1 GGTKMG
7 KILMVYA
14 SQTGNTE
21 QVTDI
26 IAHYLEEL
34 NHEVTV
40 KSFDFDVI
48 DVDILDNYDALLVGT
63 YTWDDGELPYEVED
77 FYIDI
82 ENEDLTDMI
91 AATYG
96 SADSFYDTFGGAIDL
111 VYDHL
116 KYLGANVVAESLKI
130 DLEPSKK
137 DEERCKELAAKISE
151 AIASNKRTVA

>member
-1 GGTKMG
+1 
-7 KILMVYA
+7 VYA

-21 QVTDI
+21 QITDI
-26 IAHYLEEL
+26 IAHYLKEL
-34 NHEVTV
+34 GHEVTI

-48 DVDILDNYDALLVGT
+48 DIDILDNYDALLVGT

-82 ENEDLTDMI
+82 EDKDMTKMI
-91 AATYG
+91 AAAYG

-111 VYDHL
+111 VKDHL
-116 KYLGANVVAESLKI
+116 THLGANIIGDALKI

-137 DEERCKELAAKISE
+137 DEERMLELAQGISE
-151 AIASNKRTVA
+151 AVAKKKQ